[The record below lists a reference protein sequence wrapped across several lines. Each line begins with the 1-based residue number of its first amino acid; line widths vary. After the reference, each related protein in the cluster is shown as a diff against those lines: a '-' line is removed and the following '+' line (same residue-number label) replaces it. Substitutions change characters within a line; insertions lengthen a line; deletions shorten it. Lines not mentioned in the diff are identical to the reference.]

1 MPDKPVAPAAPPALA
16 ILLLFAAG
24 LAAAELII
32 SEGTN
37 LAVDASPVDRRIAM
51 DLLGSIWIL
60 PARGGEAKR
69 ITDESQAAA
78 RPRFSPDGR
87 KILYQVSVAT
97 GSAIRVYD
105 LAESSTQQLGDGASV
120 DRDPDWHPAGQRIV
134 FASDRH
140 GSGFDLWETD
150 LPSGVSWRLTHRR
163 GDETEPAWSADGRD
177 LVYVHRGEDQWRLVL
192 RPHGRPEVDLVVS
205 EEALAAPAWRPDGSL
220 LTFLRRNGRRYS
232 LEMVILSDPPLVRTL
247 AENQDFFLAPAAWVD
262 RLHFLYTADGVI
274 KARGINE
281 WGAREID
288 FQAAVTPPQS
298 GAAVAVAARDFPVV
312 TPPRNR
318 IVVRARR
325 IFDGRELR
333 YGGNTDILIE
343 GGTIAAVAPG
353 RDWEEAPVL
362 DLGDATVLP
371 GLIDIWSTLPDGD
384 PRRTGLQLLS
394 FGVTAVVSE
403 DLPEFSAERW
413 ESEQSPGPR
422 LLRAA
427 PLGPADAAS
436 EPALVTV
443 AASAAASPEDRRR
456 VESWQALGIPVLA
469 ESWAVGRRV
478 GADLAVGSAALPV
491 SPLGRRYQD
500 LRMTAGGAPITR
512 VSGLADIA
520 TPGLEELLRSRQ
532 AQAFSPLP
540 VLSRRFTEAPALYGA
555 ASAIVAGSRPNRMP
569 AGLALHAE
577 LRALTA
583 AGLSSGEALQA
594 AGTNAARLLG
604 FEGRLGLIA
613 PGAAADLV
621 LVRGDPL
628 GRIEDALE
636 IVAVVRN
643 GRFYS
648 LARLLEMAETT
659 EDVE

>member
-1 MPDKPVAPAAPPALA
+1 VPDKPFASAAPPAVA
-16 ILLLFAAG
+16 ILLLLAAAG
-24 LAAAELII
+24 AAAELVV

-60 PARGGEAKR
+60 PDRGGKARR
-69 ITDESQAAA
+69 ITEESQAAA
-78 RPRFSPDGR
+78 RPRWSPDGGR
-87 KILYQVSVAT
+87 ILYQASLAT

-105 LAESSTQQLGDGASV
+105 LGASSTRNLGDGASV
-120 DRDPDWHPAGQRIV
+120 DQDPDWHPDGQRIV
-134 FASDRH
+134 FSSDRH

-150 LPSGVSWRLTHRR
+150 LPSGVSWRLTHRD

-192 RPHGRPEVDLVVS
+192 RPHGRAEVDLVVS
-205 EEALAAPAWRPDGSL
+205 DEPLAAPAWRPDGSL

-247 AENQDFFLAPAAWVD
+247 AEHQDFFLAPAAWVD
-262 RLHFLYTADGVI
+262 RLHFLYTADGAI
-274 KARGINE
+274 KSRGINE
-281 WGAREID
+281 RGAKEID
-288 FQAAVTPPQS
+288 FQAAVALPES
-298 GAAVAVAARDFPVV
+298 GAAAAVVARDLPVV
-312 TPPRNR
+312 TPPHNR
-318 IVVRARR
+318 IVIRARR
-325 IFDGRELR
+325 IFDGREPVYR
-333 YGGNTDILIE
+333 GDTDILIE
-343 GGTIAAVAPG
+343 GGTIGAVAPR
-353 RDWEEAPVL
+353 RDWEDAPVL

-371 GLIDIWSTLPDGD
+371 GLIDIWSTLPDGE

-394 FGVTAVVSE
+394 FGVTTVVSE
-403 DLPEFSAERW
+403 GLPELSPESW

-422 LLRAA
+422 LLRAVPVNRGNTA
-427 PLGPADAAS
+427 G
-436 EPALVTV
+436 EPALVTIG
-443 AASAAASPEDRRR
+443 ATMAASPEDRER
-456 VESWQALGIPVLA
+456 VAGWQALGIPVLA

-491 SPLGRRYQD
+491 SPLGRRYED

-520 TPGLEELLRSRQ
+520 TPGVDELLQSRQ
-532 AQAFSPLP
+532 AQALPSLP
-540 VLSRRFTEAPALYGA
+540 VLSRRFTEPPALYGA

-604 FEGRLGLIA
+604 FEHRLGRIA
-613 PGAAADLV
+613 PGAVADLV

-648 LARLLEMAETT
+648 LARLLEMAEAAD
-659 EDVE
+659 DVG